1 MNDAVKMALE
11 ALADIRTSIECAAGC
26 DEGIDPMAAV
36 SEIMSAYGTAMAS
49 AYSRAADMVNIL
61 TTLEQAGEPGADD
74 ARDKLAGEHGEQC
87 ERCQGN
93 GEIVTDWD
101 RYMHVHDGDVGDEA
115 VADCPDCSGTGRI
128 EGEAPLP
135 TLQRLGQEFDAGEAS
150 EGLREAIAATEYK
163 YFGDYEMSDAQ
174 RKAVD
179 VLVDHARASLALKA
193 DNRSSMERLGDILRG
208 SSFKPTQKYLG
219 AAFLGYDYARRY
231 YAHPP
236 QSRGQAFDGEG
247 MIEAVDRFIADVDDG
262 DRAEAGNNPLMEAH
276 IADLRAALSS
286 AKRGEEG

>member
-1 MNDAVKMALE
+1 MTDLILIPRELFAFLCGDGPLDGHWFGEKPEHERGNFWWRKAL
-11 ALADIRTSIECAAGC
+11 
-26 DEGIDPMAAV
+26 
-36 SEIMSAYGTAMAS
+36 
-49 AYSRAADMVNIL
+49 RAADNRMID
-61 TTLEQAGEPGADD
+61 ADTIKGIIRAWLALDDPSAWGDFEKALD
-74 ARDKLAGEHGEQC
+74 AAISD
-87 ERCQGN
+87 
-93 GEIVTDWD
+93 
-101 RYMHVHDGDVGDEA
+101 
-115 VADCPDCSGTGRI
+115 P
-128 EGEAPLP
+128 P
-135 TLQRLGQEFDAGEAS
+135 TLQRLGQEFDAGEVS

-236 QSRGQAFDGEG
+236 QSRGQSFDSEG
-247 MIEAVDRFIADVDDG
+247 MIEAVKRFIADVDDG
-262 DRAEAGNNPLMEAH
+262 DRAEAGNNPLMAAH
-276 IADLRAALSS
+276 IVDLRAALSS
-286 AKRGEEG
+286 AKRGEVG

>member
-1 MNDAVKMALE
+1 MTVRENSE
-11 ALADIRTSIECAAGC
+11 A
-26 DEGIDPMAAV
+26 M
-36 SEIMSAYGTAMAS
+36 
-49 AYSRAADMVNIL
+49 
-61 TTLEQAGEPGADD
+61 
-74 ARDKLAGEHGEQC
+74 
-87 ERCQGN
+87 
-93 GEIVTDWD
+93 
-101 RYMHVHDGDVGDEA
+101 
-115 VADCPDCSGTGRI
+115 
-128 EGEAPLP
+128 
-135 TLQRLGQEFDAGEAS
+135 GQEFDAGEAS

-231 YAHPP
+231 YVHQP

-247 MIEAVDRFIADVDDG
+247 EKLKPLLPPAAVESGDYLEGWMDG
-262 DRAEAGNNPLMEAH
+262 QTYLILAH
-276 IADLRAALSS
+276 GGTTALSS